1 MLQFTKLRRLHLWC
15 AVLLGSLIALPQGAM
30 ASRVTPMIVEMEPTG
45 RNSVARIELT
55 NDADRDIAYEVQM
68 FSGDISEKGE
78 LSLTPADDQFIVFP
92 PQAIVEGRSQQVF
105 RVQYVGEDALSQSR
119 VYYLTVKQIP
129 VAFQPGQNQVQVV
142 VNFNVLI
149 NVVPDGVEPLATI
162 RSSEYVEREVSM
174 EGVAEDD
181 IPEVIPV
188 EKGIAVDLGND
199 GTRYFFAGR
208 SNWTITAKTETGEDF
223 SQSFTGLEMSQV
235 IGTGVVA
242 PNKNRLFFIPT
253 EVPLDN
259 ATLSITVDP

>member
-1 MLQFTKLRRLHLWC
+1 MAYKSNLSRKL
-15 AVLLGSLIALPQGAM
+15 VGSLAALAALFSLPAPVW

-45 RNSVARIELT
+45 RESIARIELT

-68 FSGDISEKGE
+68 MRGEISPKGE
-78 LSLTPADDQFIVFP
+78 LALTPADEQFVVFP

-105 RVQYVGEDALSQSR
+105 RVQYVGEDALDQSEI
-119 VYYLTVKQIP
+119 YYLAIRQIP

-149 NVVPDGVEPLATI
+149 NVVPDGAQPLPVL
-162 RSSEYVEREVSM
+162 RSTQYVEREVSM

-181 IPEVIPV
+181 MPEVIPV
-188 EKGIAVDLGND
+188 EKGIAIDLGND

-208 SNWTITAKTETGEDF
+208 ATWSITATTTEGESF
-223 SQSFTGLEMSQV
+223 SRNFSGVEMSRI

-242 PNKNRLFFIPT
+242 PGKNRLFFVPT

-259 ATLSITVDP
+259 STLTITVEP